1 MVHRNGVWKRMSTT
15 RVNTTIDK
23 NLKKIADDNNI
34 VFSNALELGVKMML
48 EEKSEAYEILQSRI
62 DYLEDKLSVLED
74 SLQDVIVKM
83 RLIWWR

>member
-1 MVHRNGVWKRMSTT
+1 MSTT

-83 RLIWWR
+83 RLI